1 MAAND
6 GTAVG
11 YIGRPILLALG
22 GLAVVAV
29 QPALAHGGGGMMG
42 GGYGG
47 GMAGGGFGGF
57 LWPLLLVG
65 GVLAFVYWA
74 IGDGG
79 SVDKGGSVGKAGWL
93 NDGGSVGRGGSNV
106 RGHVGSDPAI
116 ETLRERYARGELT
129 DDGYEER
136 RRRLER

>member
-1 MAAND
+1 MDAND
-6 GTAVG
+6 GTGVG
-11 YIGRPILLALG
+11 HIGRSILIALG
-22 GLAVVAV
+22 GLALVAV

-47 GMAGGGFGGF
+47 GTVGGMAGGGFAGF

-74 IGDGG
+74 GDDRRSLGKRASSNNGG
-79 SVDKGGSVGKAGWL
+79 SLG
-93 NDGGSVGRGGSNV
+93 NGGSNV
-106 RGHVGSDPAI
+106 RGHVGDDPAI

-129 DDGYEER
+129 DDAYEER